1 MINILL
7 ISFPLFVCA
16 FWIVIHFMMASRTR
30 AFLPLIILL
39 TATSLM
45 LLANGVL
52 NTPGAEKDLKLA
64 ALIAEQI
71 ITPCVIPLTIM
82 YFRRIRNIGREQ
94 HPLELL
100 WIVVPVILGTAA
112 ILLFYLSG
120 KESILNLL
128 VDTRANG
135 FSAAEKYRG
144 RPEYVFY
151 VTTHMLYMATIII
164 QVIWL
169 LIYFVI
175 LGRKERFS
183 IKNLFRFLL
192 RGGKIRVTELQS
204 DVTIAILVII
214 IIQVSSLLDYT
225 VLHTALNIT
234 IALLLGVLLYL
245 FCYIAL
251 FGAKRTIS
259 LTEMQNAWRYNY
271 DEASKQSVVEKML
284 TELLDDAEEE
294 ALIRIQMRIGENLH
308 LDQLRATETIEE
320 PEMAQQI
327 FSSVAESWEEDDLFK
342 RFQCLLLDEKI
353 FLQPRLSLVDV
364 ADRLNSNTSYVSK
377 MINNAYNLSFPE
389 LINTLRIDYAEQYI
403 LSNRDAKQT
412 EIAEKCGFLSASS
425 FNTIFKRV
433 TGVTPKIW
441 MASADRQAKLKK

>member
-1 MINILL
+1 M
-7 ISFPLFVCA
+7 
-16 FWIVIHFMMASRTR
+16 T
-30 AFLPLIILL
+30 
-39 TATSLM
+39 
-45 LLANGVL
+45 
-52 NTPGAEKDLKLA
+52 
-64 ALIAEQI
+64 
-71 ITPCVIPLTIM
+71 IT
-82 YFRRIRNIGREQ
+82 
-94 HPLELL
+94 
-100 WIVVPVILGTAA
+100 
-112 ILLFYLSG
+112 
-120 KESILNLL
+120 
-128 VDTRANG
+128 
-135 FSAAEKYRG
+135 
-144 RPEYVFY
+144 
-151 VTTHMLYMATIII
+151 
-164 QVIWL
+164 
-169 LIYFVI
+169 
-175 LGRKERFS
+175 
-183 IKNLFRFLL
+183 
-192 RGGKIRVTELQS
+192 
-204 DVTIAILVII
+204 ILVII

-353 FLQPRLSLVDV
+353 FLHPRLSLVDV